1 MRKLIFQVVM
11 AVCGA
16 LLFTAC
22 TNDDSFG
29 ENSSG
34 LMREYTANFERMF
47 GPVNPAQNF
56 NTQRTVTIDASMA
69 NAQGSY
75 TLRVYDGEP
84 GMKGTSLLGKFEN
97 LSAGSTST
105 MKVGASKCIEDL
117 YFVADDGTTR
127 SLTTS
132 PISDAGHVTA
142 RFDATTGTNR
152 QIASTDK
159 PNSVTIAFEDLGSTD
174 DFDFNDAVIRVDYVT
189 GTGVADVT
197 LMAVGASFSL
207 KLYYAVSGNDF
218 TPLFEGRELHDVMGH
233 LYKIINTN
241 WTNPLGNGPDG
252 VDNVKFVKRTIR
264 VPQDFYIGEDGA
276 PFVLEVN
283 GTKGEVQIA
292 SFSQY
297 GEAPQ
302 VLVLGKFYNNHT
314 NFQYRWPKE
323 RHNIL
328 DAYSTIASWMNAPTD
343 VSFLADCKPDKV
355 YDRYDPTV
363 FDGFDLS
370 APAGLEAVDLG
381 LPSGTKWANM
391 NLGATAPE
399 EIGGYFAW
407 GETTPKI
414 RYDYASYIHCDGWHT
429 SYHDIGANIGGTQY
443 DAATV
448 NWGTE
453 WRMPTQTQFKELL
466 DYTTRTWTTLNGVA
480 GCLFTSTKEGNTNS
494 IFMPAAGYYHYDTDY
509 ITPPYYTSFSDYGNY
524 GYYWM
529 SQMQWGSDKTAYY
542 FAFSNNSCSYQ
553 YRRIRINGQSIRPV
567 RIN

>member
-11 AVCGA
+11 AVCGT

-105 MKVGASKCIEDL
+105 MKVGASKCVEDL
-117 YFVADDGTTR
+117 YFVADDGITR

-207 KLYYAVSGNDF
+207 KLYYAVSGNDL

-241 WTNPLGNGPDG
+241 WTNPLGNGPVG

-314 NFQYRWPKE
+314 TYHYRWPKE
-323 RHNIL
+323 
-328 DAYSTIASWMNAPTD
+328 
-343 VSFLADCKPDKV
+343 
-355 YDRYDPTV
+355 
-363 FDGFDLS
+363 
-370 APAGLEAVDLG
+370 
-381 LPSGTKWANM
+381 
-391 NLGATAPE
+391 
-399 EIGGYFAW
+399 
-407 GETTPKI
+407 
-414 RYDYASYIHCDGWHT
+414 
-429 SYHDIGANIGGTQY
+429 
-443 DAATV
+443 
-448 NWGTE
+448 
-453 WRMPTQTQFKELL
+453 
-466 DYTTRTWTTLNGVA
+466 
-480 GCLFTSTKEGNTNS
+480 
-494 IFMPAAGYYHYDTDY
+494 
-509 ITPPYYTSFSDYGNY
+509 
-524 GYYWM
+524 
-529 SQMQWGSDKTAYY
+529 
-542 FAFSNNSCSYQ
+542 
-553 YRRIRINGQSIRPV
+553 
-567 RIN
+567 